1 MQILLVAVLSL
12 SALLG
17 GCKTPEGPRIPLPSQ
32 DIVSGAPE
40 GKTRVVFFNSSSPGL
55 YFESGVIRIRL
66 NGDTVPSLWLRKY
79 VQVVVD
85 PGEYNLL
92 LEHYDLFS
100 FTNTYTLSLPPGD
113 VFLEVYCSPISTKFK
128 RHESLPLNFKRRYTP
143 GRDPAKWN
151 AGTDP

>member
-1 MQILLVAVLSL
+1 MQIFLVALLSL
-12 SALLG
+12 SALAG

-32 DIVSGAPE
+32 DISVGASA
-40 GKTRVVFFNSSSPGL
+40 GKTRIVFFNSSNPAL

-85 PGEYNLL
+85 PGEYELL

-100 FTNTYTLSLPPGD
+100 FTDTYSLSLPPGD

-128 RHESLPLNFKRRYTP
+128 RHESIPPEFARRYTP
-143 GRDPAKWN
+143 GRDPVKWN
-151 AGTDP
+151 AGLDP